1 LATAVRIAILFR
13 HSGRA
18 HRGMSVLS
26 VLADGGMSMS
36 VLSVLAD
43 GGMSMSVLSVLA
55 DGGMS

>member
-43 GGMSMSVLSVLA
+43 GGMP
-55 DGGMS
+55 